1 MQRIFG
7 SRLTDFEVT
16 DPSLSLAP
24 PLPPAGVASI
34 PFEEALFSV
43 SLIVFD
49 DWEPIFFLYCI
60 DQSAKYQN
68 SSR

>member
-1 MQRIFG
+1 MQRIFE

-24 PLPPAGVASI
+24 ALPLAGVASI
-34 PFEEALFSV
+34 PFEGALFSV

-49 DWEPIFFLYCI
+49 DWEPYF
-60 DQSAKYQN
+60 
-68 SSR
+68 SSIASINQ